1 MKLSAFLL
9 TVNIAATLP
18 LALQGSAQAADETSN
33 SHAEWMK
40 KNISSLSATS
50 SQSQTQ
56 TPITPII
63 QRKLSNTGTTAI
75 AKADQIN
82 GVKMRAFIP
91 GRKLPS
97 KKDLVQSSLQMQQ
110 PTMAQEQLSSLNG
123 QVTETIRPTMRN
135 NVAPYG
141 QPSYVEGTPY
151 MNTTSAPRLMPG
163 QMQAVARQIKQ
174 QFKKQMPSADSKLE
188 QMRASLDAQAQA
200 NEANAQD
207 NAGNG
212 ASPSSPAWMAN
223 TKNLQVVAPEVRS
236 AEEQAQ
242 ISNMV
247 KTINPASFEEQAAPR
262 QGTAGPPPFPL
273 NLLPEQSLKQLLGA
287 KGAPPAGAAPTVNAP
302 RKVNAPPSF
311 FGSWH
316 GSMPTA
322 KAGPSSHLAS
332 SGFQSHMHSRGFAA
346 PIHAAAKS
354 RATMIAAKPQS
365 KTQSKPL
372 IAQAH
377 KPELKISLY
386 APYNTAN

>member
-18 LALQGSAQAADETSN
+18 IALQSSAQAADETTN
-33 SHAEWMK
+33 NRTQWLK
-40 KNISSLSATS
+40 KNISSLSTAS
-50 SQSQTQ
+50 SQTQ
-56 TPITPII
+56 APVAPII
-63 QRKLSNTGTTAI
+63 RRKLSDNGTTAM
-75 AKADQIN
+75 AKANQIN

-91 GRKLPS
+91 GRRLPS

-110 PTMAQEQLSSLNG
+110 PTMAPEQISSLNG

-141 QPSYVEGTPY
+141 QPNYIEGTPY
-151 MNTTSAPRLMPG
+151 LNTSSAPRLIPG
-163 QMQAVARQIKQ
+163 QMQAVARQVKQ
-174 QFKKQMPSADSKLE
+174 QFKKHMQPTTDRKLE

-200 NEANAQD
+200 NEANVQGTD
-207 NAGNG
+207 GNG

-223 TKNLQVVAPEVRS
+223 SKNLQVVAPEVKS
-236 AEEQAQ
+236 AEEQAE
-242 ISNMV
+242 ISRAV
-247 KTINPASFEEQAAPR
+247 QTINPASFEEQAAAR

-287 KGAPPAGAAPTVNAP
+287 KSAPPAGATATVNAP
-302 RKVNAPPSF
+302 RKINAPPSF

-332 SGFQSHMHSRGFAA
+332 SGFQSHMQSKGFAMPA
-346 PIHAAAKS
+346 HAAKS
-354 RATMIAAKPQS
+354 RTTAIAAKPQG
-365 KTQSKPL
+365 KAQNKAL
-372 IAQAH
+372 IAQAR

-386 APYNTAN
+386 APYNTN

>member
-18 LALQGSAQAADETSN
+18 LALQGSAQAADEMSN
-33 SHAEWMK
+33 NHAEWMK
-40 KNISSLSATS
+40 KNISC
-50 SQSQTQ
+50 QTQ
-56 TPITPII
+56 APTTPVI
-63 QRKLSNTGTTAI
+63 QRKLSSTGTNAI

-97 KKDLVQSSLQMQQ
+97 KKDLANSSLQMQQ
-110 PTMAQEQLSSLNG
+110 PTMAQEQISSLNG

-135 NVAPYG
+135 NVAPYA
-141 QPSYVEGTPY
+141 QPSYVGGTPY
-151 MNTTSAPRLMPG
+151 LNTSSAPRLMPG
-163 QMQAVARQIKQ
+163 QMQAVARQVKQ
-174 QFKKQMPSADSKLE
+174 EFKKHMPSADSKLE

-200 NEANAQD
+200 NEANGQGAD
-207 NAGNG
+207 GNG
-212 ASPSSPAWMAN
+212 ASPSSPSSPAWMAN
-223 TKNLQVVAPEVRS
+223 TKNLQLVAPEVKTP
-236 AEEQAQ
+236 EEQAQ

-287 KGAPPAGAAPTVNAP
+287 KGAPPAGAAAATVAAP

-332 SGFQSHMHSRGFAA
+332 SGFQSHMQSKGFAMPA
-346 PIHAAAKS
+346 HATRS
-354 RATMIAAKPQS
+354 RATAIAAKPQGKAQNKS
-365 KTQSKPL
+365 L
-372 IAQAH
+372 IAQAR

-386 APYNTAN
+386 APYNTN